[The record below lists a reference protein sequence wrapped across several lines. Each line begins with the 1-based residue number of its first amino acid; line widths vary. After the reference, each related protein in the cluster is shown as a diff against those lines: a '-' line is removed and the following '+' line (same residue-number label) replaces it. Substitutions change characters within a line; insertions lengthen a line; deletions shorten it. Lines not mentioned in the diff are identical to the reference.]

1 MKKLI
6 IIIFFNIIFLNQSYA
21 TTLVQA
27 LNKAYKD
34 NSKLNAE
41 RENLKISEEEINEAK
56 SDFFPSITI
65 SGYVSNENTTKLTNR
80 SGVDVQSTDVEPSQE
95 SILIEQTL
103 FQGLGGIANLEK
115 NNIGLELSKLRLKKA
130 EQEILFEA
138 VEAYTNLVVSK
149 KKVGINISNVN
160 LLEGQLENDKN
171 RLERSEINLTDLAQ
185 SEASLAGANA
195 KLIEI
200 QNQLIT
206 SKLNYE
212 KTIGVINNYEDL
224 SETYVFNYELPR
236 SLASANQIAK
246 KENPDL
252 NIAILELEQ
261 SQQDILIA
269 RSELSPSASLSY
281 KMTQTEDISSSYDE
295 TDKEILKAEVS
306 WPIFSG
312 GKNIA
317 SLKKSKSLRQQK
329 LLLVEDSKKSNKASV
344 ANAWSNFKSSKS
356 FLTSIRF
363 QVKAAEIANEGIT
376 IEYESGS
383 GGRST
388 LDVIQSNSIL
398 LDAKINLVNSKRDF
412 LLSQFKL
419 LASIGRLTGSYL
431 GLN

>member
-27 LNKAYKD
+27 LNKTYKD

-80 SGVDVQSTDVEPSQE
+80 SGADVQSTDVDPSQE

-103 FQGLGGIANLEK
+103 FQGLGGVANLEK
-115 NNIGLELSKLRLKKA
+115 NSIGLELSKLRLKKV

-138 VEAYTNLVVSK
+138 IEAYTDLVINK
-149 KKVGINISNVN
+149 KKVEINILNVN
-160 LLEGQLENDKN
+160 LLERQVENNKN

-195 KLIEI
+195 KLIEA

-206 SKLNYE
+206 SKFNYE
-212 KTIGVINNYEDL
+212 KSIGVINNYEDL
-224 SETYVFNYELPR
+224 NETYVFNYELPR
-236 SLASANQIAK
+236 SLASAYQIAK
-246 KENPDL
+246 KKNLDL
-252 NIAILELEQ
+252 NIAILELKQ
-261 SQQDILIA
+261 SQQDVLIA

-281 KMTQTEDISSSYDE
+281 KITQTDDTSSSYDE
-295 TDKEILKAEVS
+295 TEKEILKAEAS

-317 SLKKSKSLRQQK
+317 SLKKSKSLRYQK
-329 LLLVEDSKKSNKASV
+329 QLLLEDSKKSNKASV
-344 ANAWSNFKSSKS
+344 ANAWSNFQSSKS
-356 FLTSIRF
+356 FLTFIRS

-419 LASIGRLTGSYL
+419 LSSIGRLTGSYL

>member
-1 MKKLI
+1 MQKLI
-6 IIIFFNIIFLNQSYA
+6 IIIFFSIICLNQSYA
-21 TTLVQA
+21 TTLIQA
-27 LNKAYKD
+27 LSKAYKD

-41 RENLKISEEEINEAK
+41 RENLEISKEEINEAK
-56 SDFFPSITI
+56 SYFLPSITI

-80 SGVDVQSTDVEPSQE
+80 SGADVQSTDVEPSQE

-103 FQGLGGIANLEK
+103 FQGLGGVANLK
-115 NNIGLELSKLRLKKA
+115 KSNIGLELSKSRLKKA

-138 VEAYTNLVVSK
+138 IEAYTNLIINK
-149 KKVGINISNVN
+149 KKVGINILNVN
-160 LLEGQLENDKN
+160 LIERQVENDKN

-195 KLIEI
+195 KLIET

-212 KTIGVINNYEDL
+212 KTIGIINNYEDL
-224 SETYVFNYELPR
+224 RETYVFNYELPR

-252 NIAILELEQ
+252 NIAILELKL
-261 SQQDILIA
+261 SQQDVLIA
-269 RSELSPSASLSY
+269 QSELSPSASLSY
-281 KMTQTEDISSSYDE
+281 KITQTDDTSSSYDE
-295 TDKEILKAEVS
+295 TDKEILKAEAS

-317 SLKKSKSLRQQK
+317 SLKKSKSFRQQK
-329 LLLVEDSKKSNKASV
+329 QLLLEDSKKSNKALV
-344 ANAWSNFKSSKS
+344 ANAWSNFQSSKS
-356 FLTSIRF
+356 FLTAIRS
-363 QVKAAEIANEGIT
+363 QVNAAEIANEGIT

-383 GGRST
+383 GRST

-398 LDAKINLVNSKRDF
+398 LNAKINLVNSKRDF
-412 LLSQFKL
+412 FLSQFKL

>member
-1 MKKLI
+1 MQKLI
-6 IIIFFNIIFLNQSYA
+6 IIIFFSIICLNQSYA
-21 TTLVQA
+21 TTLIQA
-27 LNKAYKD
+27 LSKAYKD

-41 RENLKISEEEINEAK
+41 RENLEISKEEINEAK
-56 SDFFPSITI
+56 SDFLPSVTI

-80 SGVDVQSTDVEPSQE
+80 SGADVQSTDVEPSQE

-103 FQGLGGIANLEK
+103 FQGLGGVANLK
-115 NNIGLELSKLRLKKA
+115 KSNIGLELSKSRLKKA

-138 VEAYTNLVVSK
+138 IEAYTNLIINK
-149 KKVGINISNVN
+149 KKVGINILNVN
-160 LLEGQLENDKN
+160 LIERQVENDKN

-195 KLIEI
+195 KLIET

-212 KTIGVINNYEDL
+212 KTIGIINNYEDL
-224 SETYVFNYELPR
+224 RETYVFNYELPR

-252 NIAILELEQ
+252 NIAILELKL
-261 SQQDILIA
+261 SQQDVLIA
-269 RSELSPSASLSY
+269 QSELSPSASLSY
-281 KMTQTEDISSSYDE
+281 KITRTDDTSSSYDE
-295 TDKEILKAEVS
+295 TDKEILKAEAS

-317 SLKKSKSLRQQK
+317 SLKKSKSFRQQK
-329 LLLVEDSKKSNKASV
+329 QLLLEDSKKSNKALV
-344 ANAWSNFKSSKS
+344 ANAWSNFQSSKS
-356 FLTSIRF
+356 FLTAIRS
-363 QVKAAEIANEGIT
+363 QVNAAEIANEGIT

-383 GGRST
+383 GRST

-398 LDAKINLVNSKRDF
+398 LNAKINLVNSKRDF
-412 LLSQFKL
+412 FLSQFKL

>member
-1 MKKLI
+1 MQKLI
-6 IIIFFNIIFLNQSYA
+6 IIIFFSIICLNQSYA
-21 TTLVQA
+21 TTLIQA
-27 LNKAYKD
+27 LSKAYKD

-41 RENLKISEEEINEAK
+41 RENLEISKEEINEAK
-56 SDFFPSITI
+56 SDFLPSVTI

-80 SGVDVQSTDVEPSQE
+80 SGADVQSTDVEPSQE

-103 FQGLGGIANLEK
+103 FQGLGGVANLK
-115 NNIGLELSKLRLKKA
+115 KSNIGLELSKSRLKKA

-138 VEAYTNLVVSK
+138 IEAYTNLIINK
-149 KKVGINISNVN
+149 KKVGINILNVN
-160 LLEGQLENDKN
+160 LIERQVENDKN

-195 KLIEI
+195 KLIET

-212 KTIGVINNYEDL
+212 KTIGIINNYEDL
-224 SETYVFNYELPR
+224 RETYVFNYELPR

-252 NIAILELEQ
+252 NIAILELKL
-261 SQQDILIA
+261 SQQDVLIA
-269 RSELSPSASLSY
+269 QSELSPSASLSY
-281 KMTQTEDISSSYDE
+281 KITQTDDTSSSYDE
-295 TDKEILKAEVS
+295 TDKEILKAEAS

-317 SLKKSKSLRQQK
+317 SLKKSKSFRQQK
-329 LLLVEDSKKSNKASV
+329 QLLLEDSKKSNKALV
-344 ANAWSNFKSSKS
+344 ANAWSNFQSSKS
-356 FLTSIRF
+356 FLTAIRS
-363 QVKAAEIANEGIT
+363 QVNAAEIANEGIT

-383 GGRST
+383 GRST
-388 LDVIQSNSIL
+388 FDVIQSNSIL

>member
-1 MKKLI
+1 MQKLI
-6 IIIFFNIIFLNQSYA
+6 IIIFFSIICLNQSYA
-21 TTLVQA
+21 TTLIQA
-27 LNKAYKD
+27 LSKAYKD
-34 NSKLNAE
+34 NPKLNAE
-41 RENLKISEEEINEAK
+41 RENLEISKEEINEAK
-56 SDFFPSITI
+56 SDFLPSVTI
-65 SGYVSNENTTKLTNR
+65 SGYVSKENTTKLTNR
-80 SGVDVQSTDVEPSQE
+80 SGADVQSTDVEPSQE

-103 FQGLGGIANLEK
+103 FQGLGGVANLK
-115 NNIGLELSKLRLKKA
+115 KSSIGLELSKLRLKKA

-138 VEAYTNLVVSK
+138 IEAYTNLVVNK

-160 LLEGQLENDKN
+160 LLERQVENDKN

-195 KLIEI
+195 KLIET

-212 KTIGVINNYEDL
+212 KTIGIINNYEDL
-224 SETYVFNYELPR
+224 RETYVFNYELPR

-246 KENPDL
+246 KGNPDL
-252 NIAILELEQ
+252 NIAILELKQ
-261 SQQDILIA
+261 SQQDVLIA
-269 RSELSPSASLSY
+269 QSELSPSASLSY
-281 KMTQTEDISSSYDE
+281 KITQTDDTSSSYDE
-295 TDKEILKAEVS
+295 TDKQILKAEAS

-317 SLKKSKSLRQQK
+317 SLKKSKSFRQQK
-329 LLLVEDSKKSNKASV
+329 QLLLEDSKKSNKALV
-344 ANAWSNFKSSKS
+344 ANAWSNFQSSKS
-356 FLTSIRF
+356 FLTAIRS
-363 QVKAAEIANEGIT
+363 QVNAAEIANEGIT

-383 GGRST
+383 GRST

-398 LDAKINLVNSKRDF
+398 LNAKINLVNSKRDF
-412 LLSQFKL
+412 FLSQFKL

>member
-1 MKKLI
+1 MQKLI
-6 IIIFFNIIFLNQSYA
+6 IIIFFSIICLNQSYA
-21 TTLVQA
+21 TTLIQA
-27 LNKAYKD
+27 LSKAYKD

-41 RENLKISEEEINEAK
+41 RENLEISKEEINEAK
-56 SDFFPSITI
+56 SDFLPSVTI

-80 SGVDVQSTDVEPSQE
+80 SGADVQSTDVEPSQE

-103 FQGLGGIANLEK
+103 FQGLGGVANLK
-115 NNIGLELSKLRLKKA
+115 KSNIGLELSKSRLKKA

-138 VEAYTNLVVSK
+138 IEAYTNLIINK
-149 KKVGINISNVN
+149 KKVGINILNVN
-160 LLEGQLENDKN
+160 LIERQVENDKN

-195 KLIEI
+195 KLIET

-206 SKLNYE
+206 SKLDYE
-212 KTIGVINNYEDL
+212 KTIGIINNYEDL
-224 SETYVFNYELPR
+224 RETYVFNYELPR

-252 NIAILELEQ
+252 NIAILELKL
-261 SQQDILIA
+261 SQQDVLIA
-269 RSELSPSASLSY
+269 QSELSPSASLSY
-281 KMTQTEDISSSYDE
+281 KITQTDDTSSSYDE
-295 TDKEILKAEVS
+295 TDKEILKAEAS

-317 SLKKSKSLRQQK
+317 SLKKSKSFRQQK
-329 LLLVEDSKKSNKASV
+329 QLLLEDSKKSNKALV
-344 ANAWSNFKSSKS
+344 ANAWSNFQSSKS
-356 FLTSIRF
+356 FLTAIRS
-363 QVKAAEIANEGIT
+363 QVNAAEIANEGIT
-376 IEYESGS
+376 TEYESGS
-383 GGRST
+383 GRST
-388 LDVIQSNSIL
+388 FDVIQSNSIL

-419 LASIGRLTGSYL
+419 LSSIGRLTGSYL

>member
-6 IIIFFNIIFLNQSYA
+6 LIIFFSIIFLNQSYA
-21 TTLVQA
+21 TTLIQA
-27 LNKAYKD
+27 LSKAYKD
-34 NSKLNAE
+34 NPKLNAE
-41 RENLKISEEEINEAK
+41 RENLIISKEEINEAK
-56 SDFFPSITI
+56 SDFLPSITI
-65 SGYVSNENTTKLTNR
+65 SGYVSDENTTKLTNR
-80 SGVDVQSTDVEPSQE
+80 SGADVESTDIKPSQE

-103 FQGLGGIANLEK
+103 FQGLGGMANLEK
-115 NNIGLELSKLRLKKA
+115 NTIGLELSKLKLKKV
-130 EQEILFEA
+130 EQEILLEA
-138 VEAYTNLVVSK
+138 IEAYTNLVVSK
-149 KKVGINISNVN
+149 KKVEINISNVN
-160 LLEGQLENDKN
+160 LLERQVENDKN

-195 KLIEI
+195 KLIEA

-206 SKLNYE
+206 GKLNYE

-224 SETYVFNYELPR
+224 NETYVFNYELPR

-269 RSELSPSASLSY
+269 RSELSPSASISY
-281 KMTQTEDISSSYDE
+281 KLTKTDDTSSSYDE
-295 TDKEILKAEVS
+295 TDKEILKAEAS

-317 SLKKSKSLRQQK
+317 SLKKSKSLRHQK
-329 LLLVEDSKKSNKASV
+329 QLLLEDSKKSNKASV
-344 ANAWSNFKSSKS
+344 ANAWSNFQSSKS
-356 FLTSIRF
+356 FLTSIRS
-363 QVKAAEIANEGIT
+363 QVKAAEIAHEGIT

-383 GGRST
+383 GRST

-398 LDAKINLVNSKRDF
+398 LDATINLVNSKRDF

-419 LASIGRLTGSYL
+419 LASIGRLTGFYL

>member
-1 MKKLI
+1 MQKLI
-6 IIIFFNIIFLNQSYA
+6 IIIFFSIICLNQSYA
-21 TTLVQA
+21 TTLIQA
-27 LNKAYKD
+27 LSKAYKD

-41 RENLKISEEEINEAK
+41 RENLEISKEEINEAK
-56 SDFFPSITI
+56 SDFLPSVTI

-80 SGVDVQSTDVEPSQE
+80 SGADVQSTDVGPSQE

-103 FQGLGGIANLEK
+103 FQGLGGVANLK
-115 NNIGLELSKLRLKKA
+115 KSNIGLELSKSRLKKA

-138 VEAYTNLVVSK
+138 IEAYTNLIINK
-149 KKVGINISNVN
+149 KKVGINILNVN
-160 LLEGQLENDKN
+160 LIERQVENDKN

-195 KLIEI
+195 KLIET

-206 SKLNYE
+206 SKLDYE
-212 KTIGVINNYEDL
+212 KTIGIINNYEDL
-224 SETYVFNYELPR
+224 RETYVFNYELPR

-252 NIAILELEQ
+252 NIAILELKL
-261 SQQDILIA
+261 SQQDVLIA
-269 RSELSPSASLSY
+269 QSELSPSASLSY
-281 KMTQTEDISSSYDE
+281 KITRTDDTSSSYDE
-295 TDKEILKAEVS
+295 TDKEILKAEAS

-317 SLKKSKSLRQQK
+317 SLKKSKSFRQQK
-329 LLLVEDSKKSNKASV
+329 QLLLEDSKKSNKALV
-344 ANAWSNFKSSKS
+344 ANAWSNFQSSKS
-356 FLTSIRF
+356 FLTAIRS
-363 QVKAAEIANEGIT
+363 QVNAAEIANEGIT

-383 GGRST
+383 GRST

-398 LDAKINLVNSKRDF
+398 LNAKINLVNSKRDF
-412 LLSQFKL
+412 FLSQFKL

>member
-6 IIIFFNIIFLNQSYA
+6 IIGFLSIIFLSPSYA
-21 TTLVQA
+21 TTLIQA
-27 LNKAYKD
+27 LDMAYK
-34 NSKLNAE
+34 NNPKLNAE
-41 RENLKISEEEINEAK
+41 RENLKISKEEINEAK
-56 SDFFPSITI
+56 SDFLPSITI

-80 SGVDVQSTDVEPSQE
+80 SGADVQSTDVEPSQE

-103 FQGLGGIANLEK
+103 FQGLGGMANLEK

-138 VEAYTNLVVSK
+138 IEAYTNLIINK
-149 KKVGINISNVN
+149 KKVGINILNVN
-160 LLEGQLENDKN
+160 LIERQVENDKN

-195 KLIEI
+195 KLIET

-212 KTIGVINNYEDL
+212 KTIGIINNYEDL
-224 SETYVFNYELPR
+224 RETYVFNYELPR

-252 NIAILELEQ
+252 NIAILELKL
-261 SQQDILIA
+261 SQQDVLIA
-269 RSELSPSASLSY
+269 QSELSPSASLSY
-281 KMTQTEDISSSYDE
+281 KITQTDDTSSSYDE
-295 TDKEILKAEVS
+295 TDKQILKAEAS

-329 LLLVEDSKKSNKASV
+329 QLLLEYSKKSNKALV
-344 ANAWSNFKSSKS
+344 ANAWSNFQSSKS
-356 FLTSIRF
+356 FLTAIRS
-363 QVKAAEIANEGIT
+363 QVNAAEIANEGIT

-383 GGRST
+383 GRST

-398 LDAKINLVNSKRDF
+398 LNAKINLVNSKRDF
-412 LLSQFKL
+412 FLSQFKL

>member
-1 MKKLI
+1 MQKLI
-6 IIIFFNIIFLNQSYA
+6 IIIFFSIICLNQSYA
-21 TTLVQA
+21 TTLIQA
-27 LNKAYKD
+27 LSKAYKD

-41 RENLKISEEEINEAK
+41 RENLEISKEEINEAK
-56 SDFFPSITI
+56 SDFLPSVTI

-80 SGVDVQSTDVEPSQE
+80 SGADVQSTDVEPSQE

-103 FQGLGGIANLEK
+103 FQGLGGVANLK
-115 NNIGLELSKLRLKKA
+115 KSNIGLELSKSRLKKA

-138 VEAYTNLVVSK
+138 IEAYTNLIINK
-149 KKVGINISNVN
+149 KKVGINILNVN
-160 LLEGQLENDKN
+160 LIERQVENDKN

-195 KLIEI
+195 KLIET

-206 SKLNYE
+206 SKLDYE
-212 KTIGVINNYEDL
+212 KTIGIINNYEDL
-224 SETYVFNYELPR
+224 RETYVFNYELPR

-252 NIAILELEQ
+252 NIAILELKL
-261 SQQDILIA
+261 SQQDVLIA
-269 RSELSPSASLSY
+269 QSELSPSASLSY
-281 KMTQTEDISSSYDE
+281 KITQTDDTSSSYDE
-295 TDKEILKAEVS
+295 TDKEILKAEAS

-317 SLKKSKSLRQQK
+317 SLKKSKSFRQQK
-329 LLLVEDSKKSNKASV
+329 QLLLEDSKKSNKALV
-344 ANAWSNFKSSKS
+344 ANAWSNFQSSKS
-356 FLTSIRF
+356 FLTAIRS
-363 QVKAAEIANEGIT
+363 QVNAAEIANEGMT

-383 GGRST
+383 GRST

-398 LDAKINLVNSKRDF
+398 LNAKINLVNSKRDF
-412 LLSQFKL
+412 FLSQFKL

>member
-1 MKKLI
+1 MQKLI
-6 IIIFFNIIFLNQSYA
+6 IIIFFSIICLNQSYA
-21 TTLVQA
+21 TTLIQA
-27 LNKAYKD
+27 LSKAYKD

-41 RENLKISEEEINEAK
+41 RENLEISKEEINEAK
-56 SDFFPSITI
+56 SDFLPSVTI

-80 SGVDVQSTDVEPSQE
+80 SGADVQSTDVEPSQE

-103 FQGLGGIANLEK
+103 FQGLGGVANLK
-115 NNIGLELSKLRLKKA
+115 KSNIGLELSKSRLKKA

-138 VEAYTNLVVSK
+138 IEAYTNLIINK
-149 KKVGINISNVN
+149 KKVGINILNVN
-160 LLEGQLENDKN
+160 LIERQVENDKN

-195 KLIEI
+195 KLIET

-212 KTIGVINNYEDL
+212 KTIGIINNYEDL
-224 SETYVFNYELPR
+224 RETYVFNYELPR

-252 NIAILELEQ
+252 NIAILELKL
-261 SQQDILIA
+261 SQQDVLIA
-269 RSELSPSASLSY
+269 QSELSPSASLSY
-281 KMTQTEDISSSYDE
+281 KITRTDDTSSSYDE
-295 TDKEILKAEVS
+295 TDKEILKAEAS

-317 SLKKSKSLRQQK
+317 SLKKSKSFRQQK
-329 LLLVEDSKKSNKASV
+329 QLLLEDSKKSNKALV
-344 ANAWSNFKSSKS
+344 ANAWSNFQSSKS
-356 FLTSIRF
+356 FLTAIRS
-363 QVKAAEIANEGIT
+363 QVNAAEIANEGIT

-383 GGRST
+383 GRST